1 MDSTLAWKPC
11 LERQEVMSKQSD
23 EVVVIGAGMGGLAAA
38 TRLAKSGFKVR
49 VFEAGPQPGGK
60 CRTINIDG
68 YSFDTGPSLLTLPA
82 VYRDLFLKSGK
93 HLGQELKVTPVEPA
107 FDYFFSDGTRLTLPS
122 SSRAGT
128 AAAIAKSFG
137 QKSAAE
143 WENLMKRA
151 EKMWAVSREPFVES
165 ELGTLTSLISRP
177 RIFVD
182 LFTIAPWRSLRSL
195 VNRKISDPRLR
206 TLIDRYATYTGSD
219 PRSAPAVLLTIPYV
233 EMVFGAW
240 HVGGGIGKLGEV
252 LAERAQ
258 NCGAQ
263 IEYNCPV
270 SEILTSD
277 GKVTGVRLADG
288 RVIESQTVVS
298 NADSELTYGKLL
310 GNLPVAR
317 KEKQKILRSEPSL
330 SGFYLTIGLKGKRS
344 ELNHHTV
351 SFPDDYDA
359 EFNSVFKNF
368 QPVVDP
374 TLYICSP
381 ADEQMVPNQDLANH
395 ESLFVLVNAPRH
407 STDGKGF
414 DWSTPGVAE
423 KYADHLVDLLVAK
436 GFIDRERI
444 DVFAYGS
451 PLQIQ
456 NNHLAPGGSIYGR
469 SSNGA
474 RAAFKRAKNRSP
486 IDGLYLVGGS
496 AHPGG
501 GLPLVGLSGEIVAGI
516 ISQRSKG
523 NNGLWAR

>member
-1 MDSTLAWKPC
+1 
-11 LERQEVMSKQSD
+11 
-23 EVVVIGAGMGGLAAA
+23 
-38 TRLAKSGFKVR
+38 
-49 VFEAGPQPGGK
+49 
-60 CRTINIDG
+60 
-68 YSFDTGPSLLTLPA
+68 
-82 VYRDLFLKSGK
+82 
-93 HLGQELKVTPVEPA
+93 
-107 FDYFFSDGTRLTLPS
+107 
-122 SSRAGT
+122 
-128 AAAIAKSFG
+128 
-137 QKSAAE
+137 
-143 WENLMKRA
+143 
-151 EKMWAVSREPFVES
+151 
-165 ELGTLTSLISRP
+165 
-177 RIFVD
+177 
-182 LFTIAPWRSLRSL
+182 
-195 VNRKISDPRLR
+195 
-206 TLIDRYATYTGSD
+206 
-219 PRSAPAVLLTIPYV
+219 
-233 EMVFGAW
+233 
-240 HVGGGIGKLGEV
+240 
-252 LAERAQ
+252 
-258 NCGAQ
+258 
-263 IEYNCPV
+263 
-270 SEILTSD
+270 
-277 GKVTGVRLADG
+277 VRLADG

-310 GNLPVAR
+310 GNLAVAR
-317 KEKQKILRSEPSL
+317 KEKRKILRSEPSL
-330 SGFYLTIGLKGKRS
+330 SGFYLTIGLKGKRTD
-344 ELNHHTV
+344 LKHHTI
-351 SFPDDYDA
+351 SFPNNYDD
-359 EFNSVFKNF
+359 EFNAVFKNF
-368 QPVVDP
+368 QPVEDP

-381 ADEQMVPNQDLANH
+381 ADVKMVPNQDLANH